1 MPVNV
6 PLGHGGSTAAEQR
19 RSMGPTESIT
29 VDKLPGGFYADEREI
44 DTYESTKR
52 NRSRAETGR
61 RE

>member
-1 MPVNV
+1 M
-6 PLGHGGSTAAEQR
+6 GS
-19 RSMGPTESIT
+19 TESIT